1 MKNKSIDSGA
11 LFVCL
16 FFFIAWAVL
25 LSEKYHF
32 FAYGDWD
39 LDLYAQAMWNLS
51 HGSTFTSLFGISFL
65 ANHAN
70 YIAFL
75 LTPLYFFFQHPLT
88 LVYLKLF
95 SFFAGAFVFYKAAR
109 QKLPA
114 AAALIF
120 MVLYILHPPNIFMLL
135 FEFDFESLSIGL
147 LFLLFYFYRKENF
160 PAFIGTAFLTAVCK
174 ENLPLVIIMFGL
186 YALFFKKER
195 KFLWAGAAV
204 GLGAAIFAVE
214 MFVLTPWIRQGLS
227 SGSNIYLSGYVGVV
241 QSPSFFQKILSLE
254 NFNYLKDLFGPSIIP
269 ALLSPHILL
278 IGLPLFIQSLM
289 GPAYTQHTIFFHY
302 AATVVPVIFMAVIRS
317 AEWLHPRLRQGSRI
331 FLMTFFIII
340 SLFNITVYWPPLE
353 ARMSGWQDRLDPI
366 RSDFVKKIPADAAV
380 VTTFDLLGH
389 LSQRKYV
396 YALYNVWENANY
408 FTGQSPFLLPERVEH
423 AVVDFSDAWM
433 EGALRRDPSGVS
445 SRLGEVFLKK
455 DWRVQEVVEDLVFFK
470 KNNPQGFS
478 LLTVQKEPFLK
489 AGGNGGFVIDGRL
502 RLDTLRIEK
511 NTSVYS
517 LVPIT
522 FFWNAVYETG
532 DRYAMILAVLRDQR
546 PVYIKGRNIGY
557 GLYPTNTWKT
567 GEYIQERY
575 FYGPPPLSP
584 GKYTLEITFF
594 NITQNREAVISSAGV
609 DQPHKGRVILIDF
622 DLRG

>member
-1 MKNKSIDSGA
+1 MKNKSIDSGV

-16 FFFIAWAVL
+16 FFFIAWVVL
-25 LSEKYHF
+25 LSRKYYF

-75 LTPLYFFFQHPLT
+75 LAPLYFFFQHPLT

-95 SFFAGAFVFYKAAR
+95 SFFAGAFVFYKVAR

-160 PAFIGTAFLTAVCK
+160 PAFIGTAFLTAICK
-174 ENLPLVIIMFGL
+174 ENLPLVIIMFGF

-195 KFLWAGAAV
+195 KFLWAGSAV
-204 GLGAAIFAVE
+204 GLGAAVFTVE
-214 MFVLTPWIRQGLS
+214 MFILTPWARQSLPS
-227 SGSNIYLSGYVGVV
+227 ADNIYLSGYVNVV
-241 QSPSFFQKILSLE
+241 QSPHLLQKLLSPE
-254 NFNYLKDLFGPSIIP
+254 NFNYLRDLFGPTIVP
-269 ALLSPHILL
+269 ALLSPQILL
-278 IGLPLFIQSLM
+278 LGLPLFIQSLM

-317 AEWLHPRLRQGSRI
+317 LEWVYPRLRQRGR
-331 FLMTFFIII
+331 FLVIALFVVM
-340 SLFNITVYWPPLE
+340 SLGNIAVYKTPLE
-353 ARMSGWQDRLDPI
+353 ERTIGWQDRLDPI
-366 RSDFVKKIPADAAV
+366 RSDFVQRVPADAAV

-389 LSQRKYV
+389 LSQRRYV
-396 YALYNVWENANY
+396 YALYNVWIGTNH
-408 FTGQSPFLLPERVEH
+408 FTAQTPFLLPERVDH

-433 EGALRRDPSGVS
+433 EGALRGDPRGAGA
-445 SRLGEVFLKK
+445 RIGEVFLSK
-455 DWRVQEVVEDLVFFK
+455 DWGVQEAVEDLVFFK
-470 KNNPQGFS
+470 KNSPQGFS
-478 LLTVQKEPFLK
+478 LVDVQKEPFSES
-489 AGGNGGFVIDGRL
+489 AGKGGFVIDGRL
-502 RLDTLRIEK
+502 RLETFRIEK

-557 GLYPTNTWKT
+557 GLYPTSIWKS

-575 FYGPPPLSP
+575 FYGPPPLRP
-584 GKYTLEITFF
+584 GKYTLEMLFF
-594 NITQNREAVISSAGV
+594 NVTQNREAVVSFEREGQI
-609 DQPHKGRVILIDF
+609 QEGRSILIDF
-622 DLRG
+622 DIKG